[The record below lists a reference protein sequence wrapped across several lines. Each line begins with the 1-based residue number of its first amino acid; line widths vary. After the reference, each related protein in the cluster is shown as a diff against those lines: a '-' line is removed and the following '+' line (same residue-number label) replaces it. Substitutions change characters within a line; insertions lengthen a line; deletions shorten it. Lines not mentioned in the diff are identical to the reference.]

1 MNHRQPVDAEQVI
14 EELARENASLR
25 RRVAELEIPARRY
38 QALFDGGVVSV
49 QVYDPESRT
58 KEVNSGWEQL
68 WHTNLDQTADYRLLK
83 DPQVAAQG
91 FMHRIE
97 QAFLEGKATRLPT
110 IRYDPRENDAVEHG
124 SVRWVASTLHPVK
137 GASGEVHEV
146 VQLHFDIGELKHSE
160 EELRQQKEQLEAA
173 VAMRTEELAEQLRFS
188 EEQQEAI
195 AALST
200 PVLRIWKGILALPL
214 IGRIDAAR
222 GARILEVLLQSIVEA
237 SAEKVI
243 LDVTG
248 VPVLDAD
255 AARYLRDAVRAAEL
269 LGAQC
274 MVVGIS
280 TETAR
285 TLVDDD
291 LGFENVCTFATLQE
305 GLRRSLVRRDV
316 GR

>member
-1 MNHRQPVDAEQVI
+1 MNHRQSIDAEQAL
-14 EELARENASLR
+14 EDLARENAALR
-25 RRVAELEIPARRY
+25 RRIAELEIPARRY
-38 QALFDGGVVSV
+38 QALFDGGAVSL

-58 KEVNSGWEQL
+58 KEVNAGWEQL
-68 WHTNLDQTADYRLLK
+68 WHTPVELVADYRLRN
-83 DPQVAAQG
+83 DPQVVAQG
-91 FMHRIE
+91 FMHLIE

-110 IRYDPRENDAVEHG
+110 IRYDPHQNEAVDQG
-124 SVRWVASTLHPVK
+124 RVRWVASALFPVK
-137 GASGEVHEV
+137 GANDEVCEV
-146 VQLHFDIGELKHSE
+146 IQLHFDVGELKHSE
-160 EELRQQKEQLEAA
+160 EELRQQKDELEAA
-173 VAMRTEELAEQLRFS
+173 VTARTAELAEQLRVS
-188 EEQQEAI
+188 EEQQQAI

-200 PVLRIWKGILALPL
+200 PVLRIWKGILAVPL

-222 GARILEVLLQSIVEA
+222 GARILEVLLRSIVEA

-255 AARYLRDAVRAAEL
+255 AARHLRDAVRAAEL

-280 TETAR
+280 TQTAR
-285 TLVDDD
+285 TLVEDD

-305 GLRRSLVRRDV
+305 GLRRSLGRR
-316 GR
+316 